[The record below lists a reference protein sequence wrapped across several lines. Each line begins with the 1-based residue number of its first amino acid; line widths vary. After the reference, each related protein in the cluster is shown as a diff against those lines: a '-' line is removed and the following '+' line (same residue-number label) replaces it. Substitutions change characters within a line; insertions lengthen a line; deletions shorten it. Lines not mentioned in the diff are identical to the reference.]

1 MARQTVLDVFGRIY
15 PNATPE
21 MIDYKFRLA
30 QVRCGYHYP
39 SIWYH
44 LLAAK
49 KKNTYCQGLLPSLHR
64 YYYLIQMAGQLSGL
78 MEVGVELSFRT
89 TLLQYLEK
97 K

>member
-49 KKNTYCQGLLPSLHR
+49 KNT
-64 YYYLIQMAGQLSGL
+64 LIAKGSYRRCIVTIILYRWL
-78 MEVGVELSFRT
+78 VSFPV
-89 TLLQYLEK
+89 
-97 K
+97 

>member
-44 LLAAK
+44 LLAAEK
-49 KKNTYCQGLLPSLHR
+49 KKHLLPRALTVVASL
-64 YYYLIQMAGQLSGL
+64 LLSYTDGW
-78 MEVGVELSFRT
+78 SAFRFNGGRG
-89 TLLQYLEK
+89 
-97 K
+97 

>member
-21 MIDYKFRLA
+21 MTDYKFRLA
-30 QVRCGYHYP
+30 
-39 SIWYH
+39 
-44 LLAAK
+44 
-49 KKNTYCQGLLPSLHR
+49 
-64 YYYLIQMAGQLSGL
+64 QMAGQLSGL